1 MNPSDDLKL
10 PQSVPPVS
18 PPVSPPA
25 PLAPAPQP
33 PAASPV
39 RAWRFWTPLAIQFVL
54 LLSVPA
60 QSAYTYATGT
70 TVVLQ
75 TMPVDPYDFLRG
87 YSQTLRYDIS
97 DVNVLN
103 KLPGAEDVF
112 GVKQFEQFYV
122 VLQAPPAAAGP
133 RPAPWQPVSI
143 SQERPE
149 QLTGSQVALQGS
161 LTTWGTVQYG
171 LESYY
176 MPEDQRSG
184 VNQTIGE
191 VQQQDPEAF
200 VVEVKVD
207 RRGNAVPI
215 SLWVR
220 EQNFKF

>member
-10 PQSVPPVS
+10 PQSV

-75 TMPVDPYDFLRG
+75 TRPVDPYDFLRG
-87 YSQTLRYDIS
+87 YSQTLQYDIS
-97 DVNVLN
+97 DVAALN
-103 KLPGAEDVF
+103 TLPGGEAVF
-112 GVKQFEQFYV
+112 GVKPRVEQFYV
-122 VLQAPPAAAGP
+122 VLQTPPPAAGP
-133 RPAPWQPVSI
+133 RPAPWQPVSV
-143 SQERPE
+143 SQTRPD
-149 QLTGSQVALQGS
+149 QLAAGQVALQGS
-161 LTTWGTVQYG
+161 LTPWGTVEYG

-176 MPEDQRSG
+176 MPEDQRNG
-184 VNQTIGE
+184 LNQTIGE
-191 VQQQDPEAF
+191 VQQQDSEAF

-207 RRGNAVPI
+207 RRGNAVPV